1 MLRKTTLLFAFL
13 LSVTLFAAP
22 ITQDQAMQEA
32 QAFLNS
38 RKSLPR
44 SMKMRQ
50 AYRVPKLKSASNQS
64 YFYIFNVGT
73 NNGFV
78 IVSGDDRTAAILG
91 YTDAGSFD
99 ASKINPNMKSFLDAY
114 VEELKQL
121 DKINVLPGKHAGR
134 KAIVRPKEP
143 ISPLVSI
150 HWDQEVPY
158 NNLCPE
164 ITDESMK
171 KDTYNGRFVT
181 GCVATAMAQ
190 VMGYY
195 QWPQGKTL
203 MPIPAYTSKQAN
215 LNVSELPVTTFDWN
229 NIKNVYSRNYSQA
242 EADAV
247 AKLMQYCGSSVRMNY
262 YYSSK
267 GGSGAFGSDVPK
279 ALKTYFDYAATTKLI
294 TRYDYTADTWADA
307 LYGELKAK
315 RPVVLCGASPFG
327 GHCFVVDGYAE
338 GEFFHIN
345 WGWSGFQDGYYRLS
359 VLEPGAQGIGG
370 FEGGYSQDQQ
380 AIIGIQPN
388 NGQPAACTLVGY
400 GIYPSV
406 KTVNRASKDVNF
418 KGADFYSKDDEY
430 SYTFKVLNMEKG
442 PRNCYLSIGL
452 CDENNQL
459 IQVLSNGSEECK
471 YKDYNYYYT
480 IKLWELNDFGA
491 NLPLGKYKVF
501 PVYREKTN
509 EDWKLCDGYTKNY
522 VMVEITETQYRVLE
536 TEDGS
541 NFNLNATAKIEG
553 TPTVGTPCTFNFDVS
568 NTGSD
573 YYGLVGL
580 RIGKNNVEENVVSLS
595 VARGKKSQI
604 SFGYIPKTAGTFKYS
619 LVSVEESY
627 NETTKKWE
635 DTYTDIPGSSGTF
648 IVREAGNGGN
658 LKAEV
663 SIDANKDGVVY
674 GKGITGKFTLTNNAS
689 TPYNDKIY
697 VTVFQHSG
705 SKWYNLGDVPREVSV
720 KANGTLTQT
729 FKFVGLSEEQSY
741 LVSVFT
747 HKDGGEWNER
757 GYSAEFKVL
766 PGVTAFYPDGTFKT
780 FNPTN
785 DIDLGN
791 ATAID
796 FGSSTIKGALT
807 GSTNPNALYYFAE
820 KANVPSA
827 VAGKNV
833 IVNGEA
839 EKITLVDDANT
850 DFRPLYDF
858 TAKDIT
864 YTRKFEKGYDGTNY
878 NWQTIVLP
886 FDVNSITID
895 NIAYDWLKSEKDKDK
910 SVWLM
915 NVFGEDDAKNT
926 IYYDYVRDFKAN
938 HPYIITIEN
947 KLMGTAIDPT
957 PKDVVFHGTNAEV
970 MADVIPVVTGTKYK
984 FVGTYTA
991 EPVEKA
997 YQLNETGTKF
1007 VVQPSSKS
1015 APFYAYFMTA
1025 DGIIPGADI
1034 ANALK
1039 IDIVT
1044 PTLGI
1049 ADVGVDAT
1057 FDNSIIYNINGE
1069 IMGYGKADFLR
1080 LPKGIYI
1087 INGKKVLRTVR

>member
-1 MLRKTTLLFAFL
+1 MLRKTTLFFVFL

-22 ITQDQAMQEA
+22 VSQEQAMREA

-38 RKSLPR
+38 RTSLPR
-44 SMKMRQ
+44 SMKMRR
-50 AYRVPKLKSASNQS
+50 AYRVPKLKSVSEQS
-64 YFYIFNVGT
+64 YFYVFNIGT
-73 NNGFV
+73 NNGFI
-78 IVSGDDRTAAILG
+78 IVSGDDRTTPILG
-91 YTDAGSFD
+91 YTDAGTFD
-99 ASKINPNMKSFLDAY
+99 AGKINPNMKSFLDAY
-114 VEELKQL
+114 VEEFKQL
-121 DKINVLPGKHAGR
+121 DKMNVSSRRAPAR
-134 KAIVRPKEP
+134 KAISRSKEP
-143 ISPLVSI
+143 IAPLVAI

-158 NNLCPE
+158 NKLCPE

-171 KDTYNGRFVT
+171 KDTRNGRFVT

-190 VMGYY
+190 VMRYY

-215 LNVSELPVTTFDWN
+215 LDVSELPVTTFDWRN
-229 NIKNVYSRNYSQA
+229 MRNVYSRNYSPA

-338 GEFFHIN
+338 GEYFHIN
-345 WGWSGFQDGYYRLS
+345 WGWSGNQDGYYRLS

-388 NGQPAACTLVGY
+388 KGQPAACTLVGY
-400 GIYPSV
+400 DIYPSV

-418 KGADFYSKDDEY
+418 KGADFYSKDDKY

-580 RIGKNNVEENVVSLS
+580 RIDKNNVEENVVSLS

-627 NETTKKWE
+627 NEATKKWE
-635 DTYTDIPGSSGTF
+635 DIYTEIPGSSSTF

-658 LKAEV
+658 LEAEV

-729 FKFVGLSEEQSY
+729 FKFVGLSEGQSY

-747 HKDGGEWNER
+747 HKDGEDWDER

-766 PGVTAFYPDGTFKT
+766 PGVTAFYPNGTFKT

-791 ATAID
+791 ATTID
-796 FGSSTIKGALT
+796 FGSSTIKGTLA
-807 GSTNPNALYYFAE
+807 GSTNPNALYYFSD
-820 KANVPSA
+820 KTNVPSA
-827 VAGKNV
+827 LAGKNI
-833 IVNGEA
+833 IVNREA
-839 EKITLVDDANT
+839 EKITLVDDANS
-850 DFRPLYDF
+850 DFMPFNDF
-858 TAKDIT
+858 TVNDIT
-864 YTRKFEKGYDGTNY
+864 YTRKFEKGYNGTNY
-878 NWQTIVLP
+878 NWQTITLP
-886 FDVNSITID
+886 FEVNKITID
-895 NIAYDWLKSEKDKDK
+895 NTPYEWFKSKDDKDK
-910 SVWLM
+910 SIRLM
-915 NVFGEDDAKNT
+915 NVFGEDDAQKI
-926 IYYDYVRDFKAN
+926 IYYDYVNDFKAN
-938 HPYIITIEN
+938 QPYIV
-947 KLMGTAIDPT
+947 AIDAKLLGET
-957 PKDVVFHGTNAEV
+957 GIQTVKEVVFHGTNVEII
-970 MADVIPVVTGTKYK
+970 ADAIPVVSGTKYK
-984 FVGTYTA
+984 FIGTYTK
-991 EPVEKA
+991 ETVEKA
-997 YQLNETGTKF
+997 YQLNATGTEFIAK
-1007 VVQPSSKS
+1007 PSSTI
-1015 APFYAYFMTA
+1015 APFHAYFATA
-1025 DGIIPGADI
+1025 DGVIAGEDNTNPLKVDIITPALGITDVD
-1034 ANALK
+1034 ANAVN
-1039 IDIVT
+1039 DTSV
-1044 PTLGI
+1044 
-1049 ADVGVDAT
+1049 
-1057 FDNSIIYNINGE
+1057 IYNLNGV
-1069 IMGYGKADFLR
+1069 IIGRGAIDFNS

-1087 INGKKVLRTVR
+1087 INGKKVVK